1 VLLGDGDGWVKRCM
15 ECGVEGPGPGER
27 LSERTVELVDWAK
40 LLWIVVDGGR
50 WWGIPMIRMGVSG

>member
-1 VLLGDGDGWVKRCM
+1 
-15 ECGVEGPGPGER
+15 

-40 LLWIVVDGGR
+40 LLWIVVDAGG